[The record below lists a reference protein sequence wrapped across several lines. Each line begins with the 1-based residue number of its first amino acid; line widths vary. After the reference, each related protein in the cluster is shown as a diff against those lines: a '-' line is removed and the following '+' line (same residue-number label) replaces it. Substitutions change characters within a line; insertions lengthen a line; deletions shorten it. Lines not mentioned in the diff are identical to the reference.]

1 MQSLFR
7 TSPPDAAS
15 LVGPVVALR
24 ARLEQDKAA
33 ADRAQE
39 ACDRFALVAVD
50 DPKQQPAADRAY
62 GALVD
67 AIQQHERTERTLAA
81 AVARTEVQRKQ
92 QAHAALDA
100 QLTRCVTL
108 ADKRAKAAGDVQK
121 AVKHLADAVDAQRQA
136 ELALTLELPANFSTA
151 RRDGL
156 YLENEELRASVFHEI
171 QRVQMWPGP
180 LPMKE
185 HGPYAEKYQQSVS
198 VMQQRRLEVL
208 GESAP

>member
-1 MQSLFR
+1 MPVSLFAVP
-7 TSPPDAAS
+7 TD
-15 LVGPVVALR
+15 PVVSLR
-24 ARLEQDKAA
+24 AKSEHDKAA

-39 ACDRFALVAVD
+39 VYDRLALFAVD
-50 DPKQQPAADRAY
+50 DPKQQAAADRAY

-67 AIQQHERTERTLAA
+67 AIQQRERTERTLAA
-81 AVARTEVQRKQ
+81 AEVRAEAQRKE

-100 QLTRCVTL
+100 QLNRCVRL
-108 ADKRAKAAGDVQK
+108 AERRANAAADVQK
-121 AVKHLADAVDAQRQA
+121 AIKHLADKVEAQRQA
-136 ELALTLELPANFSTA
+136 ELAITLELPADFSTA

-156 YLENEELRASVFHEI
+156 YLENDGLRNSVFHEI
-171 QRVQMWPGP
+171 QRLQMWPGP

>member
-15 LVGPVVALR
+15 LVGPVVSLR
-24 ARLEQDKAA
+24 AKLEQDKAA

-39 ACDRFALVAVD
+39 ACDRLALAAVD

-62 GALVD
+62 GALLD

-81 AVARTEVQRKQ
+81 AEVRTEAQRKQ

-108 ADKRAKAAGDVQK
+108 ADKRAKAAGDVQTAIK
-121 AVKHLADAVDAQRQA
+121 QLAEAVEAQRQA
-136 ELALTLELPANFSTA
+136 EIALAVELPGNFSTA

-156 YLENEELRASVFHEI
+156 YLENDEMRAAVFHEFE
-171 QRVQMWPGP
+171 RVQVWPGP
-180 LPMKE
+180 LPLHE
-185 HGPYAEKYQQSVS
+185 HGPYALKYQQSVS
-198 VMQQRRLEVL
+198 VMQKRRLEVL
-208 GESAP
+208 EESAP